1 MLTYILRRLGAT
13 VLVLLVAS
21 FIVYTLTAITAD
33 PLADLKGSSAPNR
46 DELIAFRTEQLR
58 LDLAI
63 PLRYFVWLGGAA
75 KCLVPGVLECD
86 LGAAFSRSYQPV
98 TDALGS
104 AAASTI
110 QLVTAATIVAIL
122 FGLTIGILTALRQ
135 YSGFD
140 YTVTFL
146 TFIVYSLPIFW
157 VAVLLKEYGAIRFN
171 EFLSDPVITWPAI
184 LITGAVWGLI
194 VMSIIGGNA
203 KKRLISFTGA
213 FVATAG
219 LLWLLGVMDWF
230 SRPQITIVGVIITG
244 VAAAVGIT
252 ALSTGLANKRALY
265 SSLIVVAIWVALYVP
280 LQYLFFYVP
289 TGWMLLGL
297 AVAAIGLGIGVG
309 ALIGGDGR
317 KEAARTAA
325 IVSFITFFVIVID
338 RVMLVYPDYVDRIP
352 QSGVIATIGAQTPG
366 LQGDMWFEIL
376 DGFAH
381 LVLPTIAL
389 ALVSIAAYTRYARS
403 SLLEVMNQD
412 YVRTARA
419 KGLTERTVIMRHSM
433 RNALIPIAT
442 IIAFDIGAL
451 IGGAVITETIFAW
464 KGMGALFVDG
474 LNAGDVNLVMG
485 FFVVTGIL
493 AVVFNLIAD
502 LLYSALDPRIR
513 VN

>member
-1 MLTYILRRLGAT
+1 MLTFILRRLGAIA
-13 VLVLLVAS
+13 LVLLVAS

-33 PLADLKGSSAPNR
+33 PLADLKGSSAANR
-46 DELIAFRTEQLR
+46 QELIDNRTELLR
-58 LDLAI
+58 LDLPI
-63 PLRYFVWLGGAA
+63 VVRYFTWLGGAA
-75 KCLVPGVLECD
+75 KCLIGQCD
-86 LGAAFSRSYQPV
+86 LGVAFSRSNQPV
-98 TDALGS
+98 VEALSS
-104 AAASTI
+104 AASATI
-110 QLVTAATIVAIL
+110 QLVTAATIVAII

-140 YTVTFL
+140 YSVTFL

-171 EFLSDPVITWPAI
+171 EFLSDPVVTVPAI
-184 LITGAVWGLI
+184 AITGLIWGVI
-194 VMSIIGGNA
+194 FMAIIGGSW
-203 KKRLISFTGA
+203 KKRLITFAAA
-213 FVATAG
+213 FVAAGG
-219 LLWLLGVMDWF
+219 LLALLGLTGWF
-230 SRPQITIVGVIITG
+230 TAPAIGIVGVIITG
-244 VAAAVGIT
+244 IGAAVGVT
-252 ALSTGLANKRALY
+252 ALSTGLANRRTLY
-265 SSLIVVAIWVALYVP
+265 SALIVVAIWAALYFP

-289 TGWMLLGL
+289 TGWMLFLMAL
-297 AVAAIGLGIGVG
+297 VAIGLGIGVG
-309 ALIGGDGR
+309 LLIGGDGK

-325 IVSFITFFVIVID
+325 IVSFITFFVIVVD
-338 RVMLVYPDYVDRIP
+338 RVMLVYPAYVDRIP
-352 QSGVIATIGAQTPG
+352 QSGVIATIGSKTPG
-366 LQGDMWFEIL
+366 LQGDMWFQIL

-389 ALVSIAAYTRYARS
+389 ALVSIAAYTRYSRS

-419 KGLTERTVIMRHSM
+419 KGLNERTVVMRHAM

-474 LNAGDVNLVMG
+474 LNHGDVNLVMG
-485 FFVVTGIL
+485 FFVVTGVL
-493 AVVFNLIAD
+493 AVIFNLIAD

-513 VN
+513 VS

>member
-1 MLTYILRRLGAT
+1 MLTFILRRLGAT
-13 VLVLLVAS
+13 LLVLLVAS
-21 FIVYTLTAITAD
+21 FVVYTLTAITSD
-33 PLADLKGSSAPNR
+33 PLNDLRGSSAPNR
-46 DELIAFRTEQLR
+46 EELIAFRTAQLG
-58 LDLAI
+58 LDQPI
-63 PLRYFVWLGGAA
+63 VVRYFSWLAGAS
-75 KCLVPGVLECD
+75 KCLVPFVLECD
-86 LGAAFSRSYQPV
+86 LGTAFTRSYQPV
-98 TDALGS
+98 TDAVG
-104 AAASTI
+104 AAASSTI
-110 QLVTAATIVAIL
+110 QLVTAATIVAII
-122 FGLTIGILTALRQ
+122 FGITIGILTALRQ

-171 EFLSDPVITWPAI
+171 EFLSDPVVTVPAV
-184 LITGAVWGLI
+184 LITGLVWGII
-194 VMSIIGGNA
+194 VMSILGGSW
-203 KKRLISFTGA
+203 KKRLIAFASA
-213 FVATAG
+213 FVATGG
-219 LLWLLGVMDWF
+219 LLFLLGATGWF
-230 SRPQITIVGVIITG
+230 SDPRIGIIGVAITG
-244 VAAAVGIT
+244 IGAAIGVT
-252 ALSTGLANKRALY
+252 ALSTGLANRRALY
-265 SSLIVVAIWVALYVP
+265 ASLITVGIWLALYQP

-289 TGWMLLGL
+289 TAWMLLGVGVVGI
-297 AVAAIGLGIGVG
+297 AFAIGVG
-309 ALIGGDGR
+309 ILVGGDGK
-317 KEAARTAA
+317 KETARTAA
-325 IVSFITFFVIVID
+325 IVSFITFFVIVVD
-338 RVMLVYPDYVDRIP
+338 RVMLVYTDYVDRIP
-352 QSGVIATIGAQTPG
+352 QSGVIATIGSRTPG

-389 ALVSIAAYTRYARS
+389 ALVSIAAYTRYSRA

-419 KGLTERTVIMRHSM
+419 KGLTERTVVMRHSM

-474 LNAGDVNLVMG
+474 LELGDVNLVMG

-493 AVVFNLIAD
+493 AVIFNLVAD

-513 VN
+513 VS

>member
-1 MLTYILRRLGAT
+1 MLTFLLRRLGAI

-33 PLADLKGSSAPNR
+33 PLADLKSSSAANR
-46 DELIAFRTEQLR
+46 QELIDNRTELLR
-58 LDLAI
+58 LDLPIVA
-63 PLRYFVWLGGAA
+63 RYFTWLAGAA
-75 KCLVPGVLECD
+75 KCLIGQCD
-86 LGAAFSRSYQPV
+86 LGIAFSRSNQPV
-98 TDALGS
+98 VESLSS
-104 AAASTI
+104 AASATI
-110 QLVTAATIVAIL
+110 QLVTAATIVAII

-140 YTVTFL
+140 YSVTFL

-171 EFLSDPVITWPAI
+171 EFLSDPVVTIQAV
-184 LITGAVWGLI
+184 LIVGLVWGLI
-194 VMSIIGGNA
+194 LMAIIGGSW
-203 KKRLISFTGA
+203 KRRLITFGAA
-213 FVATAG
+213 FVAAGG
-219 LLWLLGVMDWF
+219 LLFLLGATGWF
-230 SRPQITIVGVIITG
+230 LAPSIGIVGVIITG
-244 VAAAVGIT
+244 AGAAVGIT
-252 ALSTGLANKRALY
+252 ALSTGLANRRTLY
-265 SSLIVVAIWVALYVP
+265 ASLIVVGVWAALYYP

-289 TGWMLLGL
+289 TGWMLFLM
-297 AVAAIGLGIGVG
+297 AIVSIGIGIGVG
-309 ALIGGDGR
+309 LLVGGDGK

-325 IVSFITFFVIVID
+325 IVSFITFFVIVVD
-338 RVMLVYPDYVDRIP
+338 RVMLVYPAYVDRIP
-352 QSGVIATIGAQTPG
+352 QSGVIATIGSKTPG
-366 LQGDMWFEIL
+366 LQGDMWFQIL

-389 ALVSIAAYTRYARS
+389 ALVSIAAYTRYSRS

-419 KGLTERTVIMRHSM
+419 KGLNERTVVMRHAM

-485 FFVVTGIL
+485 FFVVTGLL
-493 AVVFNLIAD
+493 AVIFNLIAD

-513 VN
+513 VS

>member
-1 MLTYILRRLGAT
+1 VLTFILRRLGAIA
-13 VLVLLVAS
+13 LVLLVAS

-33 PLADLKGSSAPNR
+33 PLEDLKGSNAPNR
-46 DELIAFRTEQLR
+46 QEMIDNRIELLR
-58 LDLAI
+58 LDL
-63 PLRYFVWLGGAA
+63 PVVVRYFTWLAGAA
-75 KCLVPGVLECD
+75 KCFIGQCD
-86 LGAAFSRSYQPV
+86 LGIAFSRSNQPV
-98 TDALGS
+98 TEAVAT

-110 QLVTAATIVAIL
+110 QLVTAATIVAII

-140 YTVTFL
+140 YSVTFL

-171 EFLSDPVITWPAI
+171 EFLANPVITIPAI

-194 VMSIIGGNA
+194 FMAIIGGSW
-203 KKRLISFTGA
+203 KKRLITFAAA
-213 FVATAG
+213 FVAAGG
-219 LLWLLGVMDWF
+219 LLALLGVTGWF
-230 SRPQITIVGVIITG
+230 SDPSIGLIGVIITG
-244 VAAAVGIT
+244 VGAAVGVT
-252 ALSTGLANKRALY
+252 ALSTGLANRRTLY
-265 SSLIVVAIWVALYVP
+265 SALAVVAIWAALYFP
-280 LQYLFFYVP
+280 IQYLFFYVP
-289 TGWMLLGL
+289 TGWMLLLTGL
-297 AVAAIGLGIGVG
+297 AAIAIGIGVG
-309 ALIGGDGR
+309 LLIGGDGK

-325 IVSFITFFVIVID
+325 IVSFITFFVIVVD
-338 RVMLVYPDYVDRIP
+338 RVMLVYTDYVDRIP
-352 QSGVIATIGAQTPG
+352 QSGVIATIGSTTPG

-389 ALVSIAAYTRYARS
+389 ALVSIAAYTRYSRS

-419 KGLTERTVIMRHSM
+419 KGLNERTVVMRHAM

-474 LNAGDVNLVMG
+474 LTHGDVNLVMG

-493 AVVFNLIAD
+493 AVTFNLIAD

-513 VN
+513 VS

>member
-1 MLTYILRRLGAT
+1 MLTFILRRLGAI

-21 FIVYTLTAITAD
+21 FIVYNLTAITAD
-33 PLADLKGSSAPNR
+33 PLADLKGSSAANR
-46 DELIAFRTEQLR
+46 QELIDNRIELLR
-58 LDLAI
+58 LDLPA
-63 PLRYFVWLGGAA
+63 PVRYFIWLGGAS
-75 KCLVPGVLECD
+75 KCFIGQCD
-86 LGAAFSRSYQPV
+86 LGIAFSRSNQQV
-98 TDALGS
+98 TDAVAS

-110 QLVTAATIVAIL
+110 QLVTAATIVAVI

-140 YTVTFL
+140 YSVTFL

-157 VAVLLKEYGAIRFN
+157 IAVLLKEFGAIRFN
-171 EFLSDPVITWPAI
+171 EFLANPVISIQAI
-184 LITGAVWGLI
+184 LLTGLI
-194 VMSIIGGNA
+194 AGVIFMAIIGGSW
-203 KKRLISFTGA
+203 KRRLITFGSA
-213 FVATAG
+213 FVAAG
-219 LLWLLGVMDWF
+219 GMLALLGFTNWF
-230 SRPQITIVGVIITG
+230 AAPSIGIVGVIITG
-244 VAAAVGIT
+244 IGAAVGVT
-252 ALSTGLANKRALY
+252 ALSTGLANRRTLYASLITVGIWAALY
-265 SSLIVVAIWVALYVP
+265 YP

-289 TGWMLLGL
+289 TGWMLFLMGL
-297 AVAAIGLGIGVG
+297 VSIGLGIGVG
-309 ALIGGDGR
+309 ILVGGDGK

-325 IVSFITFFVIVID
+325 IVSFITFFVIIVD
-338 RVMLVYPDYVDRIP
+338 RVMLVYTDYVARIP
-352 QSGVIATIGAQTPG
+352 QSGVIATIGSKTPG
-366 LQGDMWFEIL
+366 LKGDMWFQIL

-381 LVLPTIAL
+381 LLLPTIAL
-389 ALVSIAAYTRYARS
+389 ALVSIAAYTRYSRS

-419 KGLTERTVIMRHSM
+419 KGLTERTVIMRHAM

-493 AVVFNLIAD
+493 AVIFNLIAD

-513 VN
+513 VS

>member
-1 MLTYILRRLGAT
+1 MLTFILRRLGAIA
-13 VLVLLVAS
+13 LVLLVAS

-33 PLADLKGSSAPNR
+33 PLEDLRASNAPNR
-46 DELIAFRTEQLR
+46 QEQIDNRIELLR
-58 LDLAI
+58 LDL
-63 PLRYFVWLGGAA
+63 PVVVRYFMWLGGAA
-75 KCLVPGVLECD
+75 KCFIGQCD
-86 LGAAFSRSYQPV
+86 LGIAFTRSNQQV
-98 TDALGS
+98 TDALAS
-104 AAASTI
+104 AASATI
-110 QLVTAATIVAIL
+110 QLVTAATIVAII

-171 EFLSDPVITWPAI
+171 EFLADPVVTVPAI
-184 LITGAVWGLI
+184 LITGVVWGVI
-194 VMSIIGGNA
+194 FMAIIGGSW
-203 KKRLISFTGA
+203 KKRLITFGA
-213 FVATAG
+213 AFLVSGG
-219 LLWLLGVMDWF
+219 LLALLGVTGWF
-230 SRPQITIVGVIITG
+230 SAPSIGIVGVIITG
-244 VAAAVGIT
+244 IGAAVGVT
-252 ALSTGLANKRALY
+252 ALSTGLANRRTLY
-265 SSLIVVAIWVALYVP
+265 ASLIVVGVWAALYFP

-289 TGWMLLGL
+289 TGWMLLL
-297 AVAAIGLGIGVG
+297 MAIVAIGIGIGVG
-309 ALIGGDGR
+309 VLVGGDGR

-325 IVSFITFFVIVID
+325 IVSFITFFVIVVD
-338 RVMLVYPDYVDRIP
+338 RVMLVYTDYVARIP
-352 QSGVIATIGAQTPG
+352 QSGVIATIGSKTPG
-366 LQGDMWFEIL
+366 LEGDMWFQIL

-389 ALVSIAAYTRYARS
+389 ALVSIAAYTRYSRS

-419 KGLTERTVIMRHSM
+419 KGLNERTVVMRHAM

-474 LNAGDVNLVMG
+474 LDHGDVNLVMG

-493 AVVFNLIAD
+493 AVIFNLIAD

-513 VN
+513 VS

>member
-1 MLTYILRRLGAT
+1 VLTFILRRLGAIA
-13 VLVLLVAS
+13 LVLLVAS

-33 PLADLKGSSAPNR
+33 PLADLKASSAANR
-46 DELIAFRTEQLR
+46 QELIDNRTQLLR
-58 LDLAI
+58 LDLPA
-63 PLRYFVWLGGAA
+63 PVRYFTWLGGAA
-75 KCLVPGVLECD
+75 KCFIGQCD
-86 LGAAFSRSYQPV
+86 LGIAFSRSNQQV
-98 TDALGS
+98 TDAVAS
-104 AAASTI
+104 AASSTI
-110 QLVTAATIVAIL
+110 QLVTAATIVAII

-140 YTVTFL
+140 YSVTFL

-157 VAVLLKEYGAIRFN
+157 IAVLLKEYGAIRFN
-171 EFLSDPVITWPAI
+171 EFLSNPVVTIPAI
-184 LITGAVWGLI
+184 LITGLVAGLI
-194 VMSIIGGNA
+194 FMAIIGGSW
-203 KKRLISFTGA
+203 KRRLITFASA
-213 FVATAG
+213 FAAAAG
-219 LLWLLGVMDWF
+219 LLALLGLTDWF
-230 SRPQITIVGVIITG
+230 SAPSIGIIGVIITG
-244 VAAAVGIT
+244 IGAAVGVT
-252 ALSTGLANKRALY
+252 ALSTGLANRRTLY
-265 SSLIVVAIWVALYVP
+265 SALIVVGIWAALYYP

-289 TGWMLLGL
+289 TGWMLFLMAL
-297 AVAAIGLGIGVG
+297 VSIGIGIVVG
-309 ALIGGDGR
+309 VLIGGDGK

-325 IVSFITFFVIVID
+325 IVSFITFFVIVVD
-338 RVMLVYPDYVDRIP
+338 RVMLVYTDYVDRIP
-352 QSGVIATIGAQTPG
+352 QSGVIATIGSKTPG

-389 ALVSIAAYTRYARS
+389 ALVSIAAYTRYSRS

-419 KGLTERTVIMRHSM
+419 KGLTERTVVMRHAM

-474 LNAGDVNLVMG
+474 LRLGDVNLVMG

-493 AVVFNLIAD
+493 AVIFNLIAD

-513 VN
+513 VS